1 MQGSCV
7 RRYGG
12 MLPAAG
18 YRLNSSQQSRDRLP
32 NSIQHDAMTN
42 RDPCAESTET
52 SPPQVL
58 SLPRT
63 GGREAMYLPHGFVQS
78 ADTRAGDASSPAH
91 SSFSGRL
98 SSLEGAAI
106 VNLAHNGARPASR
119 DSQAGA
125 ALPCLQISPG
135 DVARRQS
142 ASWGPL
148 GGEIVQVTQ
157 QALFEPRFCAPSR
170 LLIAAELGERHE
182 GESFVEGLPARRC
195 ATLSEGQ
202 AETGAV

>member
-1 MQGSCV
+1 
-7 RRYGG
+7 
-12 MLPAAG
+12 
-18 YRLNSSQQSRDRLP
+18 
-32 NSIQHDAMTN
+32 MTN

-157 QALFEPRFCAPSR
+157 QALFEPRFCAPSH
-170 LLIAAELGERHE
+170 LLIAAERGERHE
-182 GESFVEGLPARRC
+182 GESFVEGAAPLDAAQHCPRAKPKPEPSEAALLEITHVFHAERRLERT
-195 ATLSEGQ
+195 A
-202 AETGAV
+202 

>member
-1 MQGSCV
+1 
-7 RRYGG
+7 
-12 MLPAAG
+12 
-18 YRLNSSQQSRDRLP
+18 
-32 NSIQHDAMTN
+32 MTN

-63 GGREAMYLPHGFVQS
+63 GGREAMYLPHGFAQS
-78 ADTRAGDASSPAH
+78 ADT
-91 SSFSGRL
+91 GRL

-157 QALFEPRFCAPSR
+157 QALFEPRFCAPSH
-170 LLIAAELGERHE
+170 LLIAAERGERHE
-182 GESFVEGLPARRC
+182 GESFVEGAAPLDAAQHCPRAKPKPEPSEAALLEITHVFHAERRLERT
-195 ATLSEGQ
+195 A
-202 AETGAV
+202 